1 MEEELEE
8 RGLNR
13 SKKYLFE
20 TALAASKQD
29 KKRNKKAKAKDQAK
43 KEGTTFG
50 WDMYNTDSLYRAYD
64 KRVAKIPQLIV
75 QSGVGDVQHS
85 ELEKQA
91 RIEMMA
97 KEVEERIEKRNAFS
111 RRRPFNDD
119 KDVSSIND
127 RNSKFNQK
135 LERNYSK
142 YVSGIKSNLERGSA
156 L

>member
-43 KEGTTFG
+43 KEGNTFG

-64 KRVAKIPQLIV
+64 KRVAKIP
-75 QSGVGDVQHS
+75 
-85 ELEKQA
+85 
-91 RIEMMA
+91 
-97 KEVEERIEKRNAFS
+97 
-111 RRRPFNDD
+111 
-119 KDVSSIND
+119 
-127 RNSKFNQK
+127 
-135 LERNYSK
+135 
-142 YVSGIKSNLERGSA
+142 
-156 L
+156 

>member
-1 MEEELEE
+1 
-8 RGLNR
+8 
-13 SKKYLFE
+13 
-20 TALAASKQD
+20 
-29 KKRNKKAKAKDQAK
+29 
-43 KEGTTFG
+43 
-50 WDMYNTDSLYRAYD
+50 
-64 KRVAKIPQLIV
+64 
-75 QSGVGDVQHS
+75 
-85 ELEKQA
+85 
-91 RIEMMA
+91 MA

-156 L
+156 LWFSDSQF